1 MKMLNTIS
9 VVLGALA
16 AMIPGAAI
24 ADRPAAQ
31 PSQALGE
38 VKFRFDSAALPANA
52 PQVLDGAVRF
62 AAAHPG
68 HRIVLDAHC
77 DPIGTSPYNVGLAIR
92 RAESVRARLV
102 ARGVPADQ
110 IVFAIYGEDG
120 AQRASHADDRRV
132 TLWPTRQPLAAVIDH
147 TLAARGTAVTWN
159 KPLTTAQ
166 LEAAPQPVASR
177 EASATAPAGRV
188 ARSTAR
194 PAAR

>member
-1 MKMLNTIS
+1 MKTLTTLS
-9 VVLGALA
+9 LVLAALA
-16 AMIPGAAI
+16 AIPGRAR
-24 ADRPAAQ
+24 ADHRAE
-31 PSQALGE
+31 PSPVVGE
-38 VKFRFDSAALPANA
+38 VKFRFDSAELPANA
-52 PQVLDGAVRF
+52 PRLLDGAVRF

-77 DPIGTSPYNVGLAIR
+77 DPIGTSPYNVGLAVR
-92 RAESVRARLV
+92 RAESVRARLI

-110 IVFAIYGEDG
+110 IVLAIYGEDG
-120 AQRASHADDRRV
+120 ARRARYADDRRV
-132 TLWPTRQPLAAVIDH
+132 TLWSTRQPLVAVIDH
-147 TLAARGTAVTWN
+147 TLTGKGTAVTWN

-177 EASATAPAGRV
+177 EASATAPGGRV

>member
-1 MKMLNTIS
+1 MKTLRTIS
-9 VVLGALA
+9 LILA
-16 AMIPGAAI
+16 ALVAASP
-24 ADRPAAQ
+24 AAAHAERTAAQ
-31 PSQALGE
+31 PSRALGE
-38 VKFRFDSAALPANA
+38 VKFRFDSAALPANTA
-52 PQVLDGAVRF
+52 QLLDGAVRF
-62 AAAHPG
+62 AVAHPA

-92 RAESVRARLV
+92 RAESVRTRLV

-110 IVFAIYGEDG
+110 VVLAIYGEDG
-120 AQRASHADDRRV
+120 ARRASYADDRRV
-132 TLWPTRQPLAAVIDH
+132 TLWPTRQPLAQVIDH
-147 TLAARGTAVTWN
+147 TLARKGTAVTWN

-177 EASATAPAGRV
+177 EVTGAAGRV

>member
-1 MKMLNTIS
+1 MKTLTTIS
-9 VVLGALA
+9 MVLGALA
-16 AMIPGAAI
+16 AMIPGGAR
-24 ADRPAAQ
+24 ADRTAAS
-31 PSQALGE
+31 SQVLGE

-52 PQVLDGAVRF
+52 PRLLDGAVRF

-92 RAESVRARLV
+92 RAETVRAQLV

-110 IVFAIYGEDG
+110 VVLAVYGEDG
-120 AQRASHADDRRV
+120 ARRASYADDRRV

-147 TLAARGTAVTWN
+147 TLAGRGTAVTWN

-177 EASATAPAGRV
+177 
-188 ARSTAR
+188 
-194 PAAR
+194 

>member
-1 MKMLNTIS
+1 MKTLTTLS
-9 VVLGALA
+9 LVLALA
-16 AMIPGAAI
+16 AITGRAR
-24 ADRPAAQ
+24 ADHRAE
-31 PSQALGE
+31 PSPVVGE
-38 VKFRFDSAALPANA
+38 VKFRFDSAELPANA
-52 PQVLDGAVRF
+52 LRLLDGAVRF
-62 AAAHPG
+62 ATAHPG

-77 DPIGTSPYNVGLAIR
+77 DPIGTPPYNVGLAVR
-92 RAESVRARLV
+92 RAESVRARLI

-110 IVFAIYGEDG
+110 IVLAIYGEDG
-120 AQRASHADDRRV
+120 VRRARYADDRRV
-132 TLWPTRQPLAAVIDH
+132 TLWPTHQPLVAVIDH
-147 TLAARGTAVTWN
+147 TLAGKGTAVTWN

>member
-1 MKMLNTIS
+1 MKTLTTMSL
-9 VVLGALA
+9 VLAALA
-16 AMIPGAAI
+16 APAGRAR
-24 ADRPAAQ
+24 ADHRAE
-31 PSQALGE
+31 PSPVLGE

-52 PQVLDGAVRF
+52 PRLLDGAVRF
-62 AAAHPG
+62 AVAHPG

-77 DPIGTSPYNVGLAIR
+77 DPVGSSPYNVGLAIR
-92 RAESVRARLV
+92 RAESVRARLI

-110 IVFAIYGEDG
+110 IVLAIYGEDG
-120 AQRASHADDRRV
+120 ARRASYADDRRV
-132 TLWPTRQPLAAVIDH
+132 TLWPTRQPLVAVIDH
-147 TLAARGTAVTWN
+147 TYAGKGTAVTWN

-177 EASATAPAGRV
+177 EASATAPGGRA

>member
-1 MKMLNTIS
+1 
-9 VVLGALA
+9 
-16 AMIPGAAI
+16 MIPGSAS
-24 ADRPAAQ
+24 ADPA
-31 PSQALGE
+31 SRALAE

-52 PQVLDGAVRF
+52 PQLLDGAVRF

-77 DPIGTSPYNVGLAIR
+77 DPVGTSPYNVGLAVR
-92 RAESVRARLV
+92 RAESVRAKLV

-110 IVFAIYGEDG
+110 IVLAIYGEDG
-120 AQRASHADDRRV
+120 VRRASYADDRRV
-132 TLWPTRQPLAAVIDH
+132 TLWPTRQPLAAVVDH
-147 TLAARGTAVTWN
+147 TLAAKGTAVTWN

-177 EASATAPAGRV
+177 EATRVGGRV

>member
-1 MKMLNTIS
+1 MKTLTTIS
-9 VVLGALA
+9 MVLGALA
-16 AMIPGAAI
+16 TMIPGGAS
-24 ADRPAAQ
+24 ADPAV
-31 PSQALGE
+31 PSRALGE
-38 VKFRFDSAALPANA
+38 VKFRFDSSSLPANTA
-52 PQVLDGAVRF
+52 QLIAGAVRF
-62 AAAHPG
+62 AVAHPG

-77 DPIGTSPYNVGLAIR
+77 DPIGASPYNVGLAVR

-110 IVFAIYGEDG
+110 IVLAIYGEDG
-120 AQRASHADDRRV
+120 ARRASYADDRRV
-132 TLWPTRQPLAAVIDH
+132 TVWPTRRPLAQVIDH
-147 TLAARGTAVTWN
+147 TLAGKGTAVTWN

-177 EASATAPAGRV
+177 AVTAGGRV

>member
-1 MKMLNTIS
+1 MHHADCVMKTLTTIS
-9 VVLGALA
+9 MVLGTLA
-16 AMIPGAAI
+16 AMIPGGAS
-24 ADRPAAQ
+24 ADRTAE
-31 PSQALGE
+31 PSQVLGE

-52 PQVLDGAVRF
+52 PQLLDGAVRF
-62 AAAHPG
+62 AAGHPG

-110 IVFAIYGEDG
+110 IVLAVYGEDG
-120 AQRASHADDRRV
+120 ARRASYADDRRV

-166 LEAAPQPVASR
+166 LAAAPQPVASR
-177 EASATAPAGRV
+177 
-188 ARSTAR
+188 
-194 PAAR
+194 

>member
-1 MKMLNTIS
+1 
-9 VVLGALA
+9 
-16 AMIPGAAI
+16 MIPGSAS
-24 ADRPAAQ
+24 ADPA
-31 PSQALGE
+31 SRALGE

-52 PQVLDGAVRF
+52 PQLLDGAVRF

-77 DPIGTSPYNVGLAIR
+77 DPVGTSPYNVGLAVR
-92 RAESVRARLV
+92 RAESVRAKLV

-110 IVFAIYGEDG
+110 IVLAIYGEDG
-120 AQRASHADDRRV
+120 ARRATYADDRRV
-132 TLWPTRQPLAAVIDH
+132 TLWPTREPLAQVIDH
-147 TLAARGTAVTWN
+147 TLGGKGTAVTWN

-177 EASATAPAGRV
+177 QASATAPGGRV

>member
-1 MKMLNTIS
+1 MKTLTTIS
-9 VVLGALA
+9 MVFGALA
-16 AMIPGAAI
+16 AMIPGGAS
-24 ADRPAAQ
+24 ADPAR
-31 PSQALGE
+31 ALGE

-52 PQVLDGAVRF
+52 PQTLAGAVRF
-62 AAAHPG
+62 AAAHRG

-77 DPIGTSPYNVGLAIR
+77 DPVGTSPYNVGLAVR
-92 RAESVRARLV
+92 RAESVRTKLI

-110 IVFAIYGEDG
+110 IVLAIYGEDG
-120 AQRASHADDRRV
+120 ARRATYADDRRV
-132 TLWPTRQPLAAVIDH
+132 TLWPTRQPLAQVIDH
-147 TLAARGTAVTWN
+147 TLGGKGTAVTWN

-177 EASATAPAGRV
+177 EVTPAGGRV